1 MHVTE
6 FLETG
11 FQDPFFFMLNALNA
25 KAFKT
30 KDNLETEGKVGGRV
44 VEGENEGWPW
54 AVKVLKSI
62 HFSRF

>member
-1 MHVTE
+1 
-6 FLETG
+6 
-11 FQDPFFFMLNALNA
+11 MLCNA

-30 KDNLETEGKVGGRV
+30 KDNLETEGKVGGRA

-54 AVKVLKSI
+54 AVKVLKST